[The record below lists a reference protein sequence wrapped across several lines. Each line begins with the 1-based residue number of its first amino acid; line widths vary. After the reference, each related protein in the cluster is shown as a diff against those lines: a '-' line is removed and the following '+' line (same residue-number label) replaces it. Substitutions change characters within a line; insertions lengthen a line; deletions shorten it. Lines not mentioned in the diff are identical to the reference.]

1 MQQESFIWQN
11 ARLTAE
17 GFIATFYGLEQKCIY
32 GQNFTIA
39 GFGRIAKMLASLLV
53 KMGAN
58 VHIVARSV
66 VQVSEAK
73 AYGYK
78 ATNLD
83 NRKWSIHDAFS
94 LIQFQPSGLQSH
106 SKIMYRQCYMI

>member
-1 MQQESFIWQN
+1 
-11 ARLTAE
+11 
-17 GFIATFYGLEQKCIY
+17 
-32 GQNFTIA
+32 
-39 GFGRIAKMLASLLV
+39 MLASLLV

-83 NRKWSIHDAFS
+83 DRQWSITDGI
-94 LIQFQPSGLQSH
+94 L
-106 SKIMYRQCYMI
+106 

>member
-1 MQQESFIWQN
+1 MAKCKVDGGGIYRHVLRTRAEMYLRTKLYDRRLWSHRQN
-11 ARLTAE
+11 AR
-17 GFIATFYGLEQKCIY
+17 F
-32 GQNFTIA
+32 
-39 GFGRIAKMLASLLV
+39 LLV

-78 ATNLD
+78 ASNLD
-83 NRKWSIHDAFS
+83 D
-94 LIQFQPSGLQSH
+94 
-106 SKIMYRQCYMI
+106 

>member
-1 MQQESFIWQN
+1 
-11 ARLTAE
+11 
-17 GFIATFYGLEQKCIY
+17 
-32 GQNFTIA
+32 
-39 GFGRIAKMLASLLV
+39 MLASLLV

-83 NRKWSIHDAFS
+83 DRQWSITDGIFINTIPAKWITES
-94 LIQFQPSGLQSH
+94 L
-106 SKIMYRQCYMI
+106 